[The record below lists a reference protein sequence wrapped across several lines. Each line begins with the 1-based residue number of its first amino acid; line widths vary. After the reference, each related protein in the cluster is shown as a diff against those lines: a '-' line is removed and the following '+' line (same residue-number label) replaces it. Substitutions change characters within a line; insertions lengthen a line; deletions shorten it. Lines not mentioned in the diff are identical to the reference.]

1 MICPDLTGLRPQ
13 VSAVQQTFR
22 AAMSHALKR
31 SRGKTLEVGV
41 DITRLVNHK
50 SVCVIQCLLFGCETN
65 YYKEILSCK

>member
-1 MICPDLTGLRPQ
+1 
-13 VSAVQQTFR
+13 
-22 AAMSHALKR
+22 MSHALKR